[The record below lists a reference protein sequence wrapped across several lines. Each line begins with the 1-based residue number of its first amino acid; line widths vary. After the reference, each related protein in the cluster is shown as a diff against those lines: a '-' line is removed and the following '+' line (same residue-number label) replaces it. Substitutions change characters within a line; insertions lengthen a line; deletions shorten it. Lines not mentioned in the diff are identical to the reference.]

1 MRGLLKISKSFF
13 VLLFCFLTYNYLGDN
28 MGFNVGDLVTR
39 NSYGNDVVF
48 KIVEISDGEVVLKG
62 MNIRLI
68 ADAEVSDLRVYSD
81 EDIEEEKAF
90 LDRLETTH
98 NLDRNDYFY
107 LPGKILHIDSDP
119 DYLKRCLDYYKRIN
133 IWAMGINEKEEN
145 VADRIIDL
153 LEEYKP
159 NIVVITGHD
168 AYYKRKG
175 NTDDINAY
183 KSSSY
188 FSNAIKMA
196 RKYEDS
202 HEKLIIIAGAC
213 GSYYEELIK
222 AGANF
227 ASSPKRIN
235 IHALDPAIVA
245 AKMSLSNINKD
256 IDLKEILDKTKY
268 GKDGIG
274 GIITKGTMYVGYP
287 R

>member
-1 MRGLLKISKSFF
+1 ME
-13 VLLFCFLTYNYLGDN
+13 
-28 MGFNVGDLVTR
+28 FNVGDTVTR
-39 NSYGNDVVF
+39 NSYNNDLVF
-48 KIVEISDGEVVLKG
+48 KIVEIKEDKVILKG
-62 MNIRLI
+62 MNVRLL
-68 ADAEVSDLRVYSD
+68 ADAVIDDLKKHDD
-81 EDIEEEKAF
+81 EDIEEEKDF
-90 LDRLETTH
+90 LDRLETCV

-107 LPGKILHIDSDP
+107 LPGKILHIDSDKE
-119 DYLKRCLDYYKRIN
+119 YLSRCLDYYKKIN
-133 IWAMGINEKEEN
+133 IWAMGINEKEEE
-145 VADRIIDL
+145 VADNIIEL

-168 AYYKRKG
+168 AYNKRKG
-175 NTDDINAY
+175 KIDDIKAY
-183 KSSSY
+183 KSSEY
-188 FSNAIKMA
+188 FAKAIANA
-196 RKYEDS
+196 RKYEGS
-202 HEKLIIIAGAC
+202 HEKLIVIAGAC